1 MISNTR
7 VVVALVLGMM
17 AAAGAVAGPVQ
28 ITGANF
34 QSEVKDSGKNAFIK
48 FFAPWCGH
56 CKAMAPAWNQLGDAY
71 EGSSSVV
78 IGDADCTVESELCQ
92 KVGANGYP
100 TIKYFTAESEENG
113 DSYSGGRGFDE
124 LNKFV
129 KDKLERLCDVDA
141 PADCTEKEVSFLEK
155 IKAKAASVK
164 SVVQDQLKRLEG
176 MKASKM
182 KASLKGWVNQRINIL
197 KQLVKKDSKEEL

>member
-1 MISNTR
+1 MSLDQIMDEEDRSNAT
-7 VVVALVLGMM
+7 
-17 AAAGAVAGPVQ
+17 VQ
-28 ITGANF
+28 ITSDGRRTRNGMIVAI
-34 QSEVKDSGKNAFIK
+34 QDKDVMIEFY
-48 FFAPWCGH
+48 APWCGH

-129 KDKLERLCDVDA
+129 KDFC
-141 PADCTEKEVSFLEK
+141 
-155 IKAKAASVK
+155 I
-164 SVVQDQLKRLEG
+164 
-176 MKASKM
+176 
-182 KASLKGWVNQRINIL
+182 
-197 KQLVKKDSKEEL
+197 